1 MAKNCY
7 RRWVIAAA
15 LALTATSAMGEGT
28 ERRWQLLLDGIF
40 RGGTKPLY
48 LYGRERGGKWIAVV
62 GSSRDPARQGRK
74 TYNRSWYYGDL
85 SGVPIKD
92 GKMKGRFTL
101 HMTPDLWVPRDHK
114 HYTMEFEIDAT
125 LDGADKM
132 TGTYTIVAINTKD
145 VSTTDLGRAGKVT
158 GATRDTKHPD
168 LPDPVT
174 FECQMQGSMVGGD
187 PTYGGRCM
195 VLLLGLE
202 GGKLTSTIHGQLSQK
217 FAVHGKNGFTFPG
230 NTAVAD
236 RDRLKARIIV
246 PTRTLDMEPCRYMFD
261 MDGTYIGAVMV
272 GTYKLTVKIE
282 GKPDVTTRGSFDGKW
297 YKGVSHM
304 AKADARPW
312 HVPVKGFT
320 APAAGEHPRLLF
332 RKSDLPAL
340 RAKAKT
346 PEGKAIIKRLRYLLD
361 GKNGQTMTTLFS
373 KATHAYM
380 GGGYKSTSVDTP
392 GVYTISHAAGYG
404 LLYQLT
410 GEKKYAEFG
419 RQCFEK
425 SLAGQRDRDDRY
437 SFMGPGGPLRAG
449 PSLGWHAVGYDLC
462 YDGWDTATREKF
474 GRAIAEYEG
483 KSSTSKEKK
492 SGNIESL
499 ARGTMPPSSNHF
511 GMQVGGASMALLAV
525 TGEKFVDQK
534 KIDTL
539 LAIARQSMVRNVSEG
554 FGDGGFFAE
563 GDGTGSMASHIAYLT
578 AVQAWRNAAGV
589 DFVSVNRPNVRMIA
603 LKWICQ
609 TVVRDGRPDFWP
621 IRGSYGHNVWS
632 RRGISGGGYFA
643 LGLAGVTA
651 PHQAAMKWYY
661 NRFLAESDAKA
672 GVPFD
677 TTSRYPHVAV
687 CSLVNWPISQAET
700 DPAAVLPLC
709 YRDSSCGFYAWR
721 NRWQDANDTVITVL
735 TNRTRGYMSAK
746 PDRSLCL
753 NTMGKHVRWGTVKDG
768 PTRYWWSSP
777 RGLASSL
784 TLADGTCFAVDFT
797 GASGA
802 DVMLV
807 TTGAA
812 EGQSV
817 KVAGK
822 TLTFHFPTAGSP
834 PQVKVSGTVA
844 VVGKQKVTIEDG
856 HLVLGEKGK

>member
-1 MAKNCY
+1 MNQSRY
-7 RRWVIAAA
+7 RVWIIAVVCV
-15 LALTATSAMGEGT
+15 LTSTSAVGQAA
-28 ERRWQLLLDGIF
+28 ERKWQIVLDGIF

-48 LYGRERGGKWIAVV
+48 LYGREDGGKWIVAV
-62 GSSRDPARQGRK
+62 GSSRDPAKQGGK
-74 TYNRSWYYGDL
+74 TYNRSWYCADL

-101 HMTPDLWVPRDHK
+101 HITPDLWVPRDHK
-114 HYTMEFEIDAT
+114 PYTMEFDIDAAV
-125 LDGADKM
+125 DGAGEMSGK
-132 TGTYTIVAINTKD
+132 YRIAAINSTDVTTK
-145 VSTTDLGRAGKVT
+145 DLGRAGRVT
-158 GATRDTKHPD
+158 GKASDDNQPN
-168 LPDPVT
+168 LPDSVT
-174 FECQMQGSMVGGD
+174 FECNMQSSLVGGD

-217 FAVHGKNGFTFPG
+217 FAVHGKEGFTFKG
-230 NTAVAD
+230 NVAAAD
-236 RDRLKARIIV
+236 RNRIKAHITV
-246 PTRTLDMEPCRYMFD
+246 PSTTLDMVPCRYIFD
-261 MDGTYIGAVMV
+261 LDGGYLGTVMV
-272 GTYKLTVKIE
+272 GVYKLTVEIE
-282 GKPDVTTRGSFDGKW
+282 GKADVKLTGSFDGKW
-297 YKGVSHM
+297 RKGVTHM
-304 AKADARPW
+304 KNDDRPW
-312 HVPVKGFT
+312 FQPVKGFSP
-320 APAAGEHPRLLF
+320 PAAGEHPRLLF
-332 RKSDLPAL
+332 RKSDLPTL
-340 RAKAKT
+340 RRKAQT
-346 PEGKAIIKRLRYLLD
+346 PQGKAIIKRLRYLLD
-361 GKNGQTMTTLFS
+361 GQDGQTMTTLFS

-462 YDGWDTATREKF
+462 YDGWDAATREKF

-492 SGNIESL
+492 SGNIEAL

-534 KIDTL
+534 RIDTL
-539 LAIARQSMVRNVSEG
+539 LAVAKQSMVRNVSEG

-578 AVQAWRNAAGV
+578 AVQAWRNAGGLEFATGE
-589 DFVSVNRPNVRMIA
+589 RPNVRMTA
-603 LKWICQ
+603 LKWIYQ
-609 TVVRDGRPDFWP
+609 TVVRNGRPDFWP

-632 RRGISGGGYFA
+632 RQGLSGGGYFA
-643 LGLAGVTA
+643 LGFAGVTE
-651 PHQAAMKWYY
+651 PQQAAMKWYY
-661 NRFLAESDAKA
+661 NRFLADADAKA
-672 GVPFD
+672 NVPYD

-687 CSLVNWPISQAET
+687 CALVNWPISQAERQ
-700 DPAAVLPLC
+700 PADVLPLC

-721 NRWQDANDTVITVL
+721 NRWQDGNDTVITVL
-735 TNRTRGYMSAK
+735 TNRTQGYMSAK
-746 PDRSLCL
+746 PDRALCL
-753 NTMGKHVRWGTVKDG
+753 NTMGKHVKWGSVKDG
-768 PTRYWWSSP
+768 PTKYWRSSP
-777 RGLASSL
+777 RGQTSSL

-797 GASGA
+797 GSSGA
-802 DVMLV
+802 GVMLV
-807 TTGAA
+807 TTGKA

-817 KVAGK
+817 RLGGAR
-822 TLTFHFPTAGSP
+822 LTFHFPTTTEAP
-834 PQVKVSGTVA
+834 KVRVEGAVA
-844 VVGKQKVTIEDG
+844 VVGKQRVSMTDG
-856 HLVLGEKGK
+856 HLVFATQGK